1 MAFHSLPLTLG
12 CGGMSR
18 HNRSM
23 TNSTPTILIWLNQY
37 KKYQQLIEQ
46 GLSDEALDLKREID
60 EALLNHPS
68 ILEAAAFAV
77 PCNDYGER
85 VEACVLLKEK
95 VSVELDEL
103 KSFCENQIGKFKS
116 PDNIHIVAEL
126 PKGPSGKVQRLKL
139 LELIYENQNQQ

>member
-1 MAFHSLPLTLG
+1 M
-12 CGGMSR
+12 
-18 HNRSM
+18 
-23 TNSTPTILIWLNQY
+23 
-37 KKYQQLIEQ
+37 
-46 GLSDEALDLKREID
+46 
-60 EALLNHPS
+60 
-68 ILEAAAFAV
+68 
-77 PCNDYGER
+77 ER

-139 LELIYENQNQQ
+139 LELIYEN